1 MQSLCGHTSSIEA
14 VTFDSA
20 EVLILSGA
28 SSGVIK
34 LSDLEEAKNSRVH
47 FWREKSS
54 KYFTENSILEK
65 FIFGSA
71 DRTMK
76 FWDLETFELIGSTR
90 HEVSR
95 VRSIAF
101 HPDGQI
107 LFAGFEDSL
116 KLIEPYNGSLETE
129 KKESTKQKLSLQ
141 GRQMEKVEAG
151 VGPAFGLCSMSV
163 DNESKEIKN
172 IYI

>member
-1 MQSLCGHTSSIEA
+1 MLA
-14 VTFDSA
+14 MKMTFDSA

-34 LSDLEEAKNSRVH
+34 LSDLEEAKS
-47 FWREKSS
+47 
-54 KYFTENSILEK
+54 
-65 FIFGSA
+65 SA

-116 KLIEPYNGSLETE
+116 KDNDIILIASFKFKATI
-129 KKESTKQKLSLQ
+129 
-141 GRQMEKVEAG
+141 
-151 VGPAFGLCSMSV
+151 SV
-163 DNESKEIKN
+163 VLLHVNNECHDYMASILVCEQ
-172 IYI
+172 